1 MFTGETL
8 PDGRIADAVYIV
20 PHDFYR
26 EILDNA
32 LARPLDYDY
41 LKGLPPAAQRLYEV
55 VSYAMFATLKNHRP
69 RSRLVYSEFCRRA
82 PLTRH
87 FDWEHA
93 RKQMAKI
100 HAPHLRGGYVAEVAF
115 EATTDRESRPDW
127 TLVYTPGPKAKA
139 EHQAFTRRGGMA
151 LLALEPPPAEAKAPE
166 VEPEPTGLE
175 RELVERGV
183 TGSVAADLVRDFPED
198 RIKAQIEQVDWL
210 RETKPKRIADV
221 GAYLAKAVRQDF
233 AAPAGFTSKA
243 ERAARET
250 AQPASGARAG
260 GRGPAGEGPGAGGRG
275 PDQGVPGDAE
285 ASRAGAAGHRGPGRG
300 RPGDPRG
307 VRDSTDAAG

>member
-1 MFTGETL
+1 ML
-8 PDGRIADAVYIV
+8 QIV
-20 PHDFYR
+20 FLSQDRFSGNRCRYPIHR
-26 EILDNA
+26 
-32 LARPLDYDY
+32 LA
-41 LKGLPPAAQRLYEV
+41 KQ
-55 VSYAMFATLKNHRP
+55 
-69 RSRLVYSEFCRRA
+69 VYSEFCRRA

-139 EHQAFTRRGGMA
+139 EHQAFTRRCGMA

-285 ASRAGAAGHRGPGRG
+285 ASRTGAAGHRGPGRG
-300 RPGDPRG
+300 RPGDPRRTRQHRRRRVSG
-307 VRDSTDAAG
+307 SS